1 MPADLASIL
10 KLEVPVIVQ
19 IGRRAMNVADVMR
32 LSHGSIV
39 ELSKRSDEELEI
51 LVNNRVIGHGEV
63 VKVGENFGIRVR
75 RSGQIEERIDALGP
89 AHACAQPPADAS
101 PAPGA

>member
-19 IGRRAMNVADVMR
+19 IGRRPMSVADVMR

-39 ELSKRSDEELEI
+39 ELPKRSDEELEI

-75 RSGQIEERIDALGP
+75 RTGHIEERIDALGAATATATTTITT
-89 AHACAQPPADAS
+89 AH
-101 PAPGA
+101 

>member
-1 MPADLASIL
+1 MPADLDAIL

-19 IGRRAMNVADVMR
+19 IGRRPMSVAEVMR

-39 ELSKRSDEELEI
+39 ELPKRSDEDLEI
-51 LVNNRVIGHGEV
+51 LVSNRVIGHGEV

-75 RSGQIEERIDALGP
+75 RTAQIEERVEALGP
-89 AHACAQPPADAS
+89 PAAELN
-101 PAPGA
+101 P

>member
-1 MPADLASIL
+1 MPADLTAIL

-19 IGRRAMNVADVMR
+19 IGRRPMNVAEVMR

-39 ELSKRSDEELEI
+39 ELPKRSDEDLEI

-75 RSGQIEERIDALGP
+75 RAGQIAERVDALGP
-89 AHACAQPPADAS
+89 PPATVS
-101 PAPGA
+101 

>member
-1 MPADLASIL
+1 MTADYSSIL

-19 IGRRAMNVADVMR
+19 IGRRPMNVADVMR

-39 ELSKRSDEELEI
+39 ELQKRSDEDLEI
-51 LVNNRVIGHGEV
+51 LVNNHVIGHGEV

-75 RSGQIEERIDALGP
+75 RTGKVQERVDALGP
-89 AHACAQPPADAS
+89 APAAT
-101 PAPGA
+101 ATA